1 MDRDALYILL
11 AEDDEDDR
19 LFFKEALEE
28 IKVKTNI
35 SFVTD
40 GAKLM
45 DYLNQTGIRLPNVVF
60 LDLNMPVKSGMEC
73 LIEIR
78 RNNLLKDLAIVIY
91 STSSSEEDIEDA
103 FVNGANIYI
112 KKPNDF
118 SLLKSTLAKVVS
130 LNWQYH
136 TLGLKKENFLLNI
149 NNFKEDNNAK
159 PSSWAYSVPEY
170 SELYIKLGKLVH

>member
-1 MDRDALYILL
+1 MDNDALYIVL

-28 IKVKTNI
+28 IKVKTVI
-35 SFVTD
+35 TFVID
-40 GAKLM
+40 GSQLM
-45 DYLNQTGIRLPNVVF
+45 NYLNQPGIRLPHVVF

-73 LIEIR
+73 LVEIR
-78 RNNLLKDLAIVIY
+78 KNNRLKDLAIVIY
-91 STSSSEEDIEDA
+91 STAASDEDIEEA

-118 SLLKSTLAKVVS
+118 SLLKSTLAKVIS

-136 TLGLKKENFLLNI
+136 TLGLKKDNFLLSI
-149 NNFKEDNNAK
+149 NNLRDEEDLK
-159 PSSWAYSVPEY
+159 P
-170 SELYIKLGKLVH
+170 

>member
-1 MDRDALYILL
+1 MDNDALYIVL

-19 LFFKEALEE
+19 LFFKEALQE
-28 IKVKTNI
+28 IKVKTVI
-35 SFVTD
+35 DFVND
-40 GAKLM
+40 GSQLM
-45 DYLNQTGIRLPNVVF
+45 DYLNQPGIRLPHVVF
-60 LDLNMPVKSGMEC
+60 LDLNMPIKSGMEC
-73 LIEIR
+73 LVEIR
-78 RNNLLKDLAIVIY
+78 RNSRLKDLAIVIY

-136 TLGLKKENFLLNI
+136 TLGLKKENFLLSI
-149 NNFKEDNNAK
+149 NNLKDEEESK
-159 PSSWAYSVPEY
+159 P
-170 SELYIKLGKLVH
+170 